1 MSLVARLLYWINDSL
16 PWLKDLVPR
25 RLHRFVLIRFIGI
38 NREYDVMLRQ
48 NPERLFL
55 SNEVMPWVAANCRK
69 VLFVGTSSYTYQYET
84 LFADDP
90 DRYFTIDH
98 LASLRVWGSKHHV
111 VTPFEEVDRHF
122 PPAFFDAVVANGIL
136 FYHLPN
142 DDRGIAGTDDAM
154 DTLSRALAQVLKPGG
169 LVVFGWNGED
179 EPPNL
184 SLQHKLGGRFVPDTT
199 VPWGAR
205 HSFPGDPHVFESF
218 RRAP

>member
-16 PWLKDLVPR
+16 PWLKDLVPK
-25 RLHRFVLIRFIGI
+25 RLHRFVLIKFIGI

-69 VLFVGTSSYTYQYET
+69 VLFVGTSSYTYQYER
-84 LFADDP
+84 LFDDDP

-111 VTPFEEVDRHF
+111 VAPFQEVDRHF
-122 PPAFFDAVVANGIL
+122 PPDFFDAVVANGIL
-136 FYHLPN
+136 FYRLPN
-142 DDRGIAGTDDAM
+142 DDHGIAGTDESMDA
-154 DTLSRALAQVLKPGG
+154 LSRAIARVLKPGG
-169 LVVFGWNGED
+169 LVVFGWNGQD

-184 SLQHKLGGRFVPDTT
+184 SLQRMLGGRFVPDATL
-199 VPWGAR
+199 PWGAR
-205 HSFPGDPHVFESF
+205 HTFPGDPHTFEFF